1 MKTQGTERINEEGEA
16 ETKVETVDHRTSAG
30 QGEPTDEKVGVVHLT
45 RNKRGSGSGGGF
57 LSSAAAAVT
66 NTFKSAKDAIM
77 GGGSKPNATK

>member
-30 QGEPTDEKVGVVHLT
+30 QGEPTDEKVGVVHLKRNT
-45 RNKRGSGSGGGF
+45 RDSGSGGGI

-77 GGGSKPNATK
+77 GGRGKDNTTK